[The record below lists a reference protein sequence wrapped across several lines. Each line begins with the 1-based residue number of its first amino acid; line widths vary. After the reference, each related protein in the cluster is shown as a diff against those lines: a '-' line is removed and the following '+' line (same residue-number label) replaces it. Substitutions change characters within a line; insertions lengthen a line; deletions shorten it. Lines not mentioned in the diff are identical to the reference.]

1 MPIPIEVI
9 LGTGGLAAFATW
21 VVNELWKAHKAAD
34 QRERDRTD
42 ALEKRLADVVD
53 ILKRARPR

>member
-9 LGTGGLAAFATW
+9 LGSGGLAVFAVWIVT
-21 VVNELWKAHKAAD
+21 ELWKSHKAAD
-34 QRERDRTD
+34 QRERDRAD

-53 ILKRARPR
+53 ILKRAKPR